1 LNKLRSV
8 LSRFQLEGPVQK
20 SIPIL
25 SGHIHQSYYI
35 CTGSSAKRQYVLQR
49 INHHVFENVPGL
61 MENLFRIIR
70 HLQTK
75 PPSEGMRV
83 VPKLIPSHE
92 NTWFAMDSE
101 GNYWRLFQFIPDSH
115 VLDQVR
121 THDEAYAI
129 GQSFGR
135 FVQMMA
141 DLPAPPLN
149 ETIPD
154 FHGFRNRMDMYLN
167 VLKHDAW
174 KRASQVRSEIEWIES
189 IVPLMDAWESR
200 FEKARISPRITHN
213 DTKWNNVL
221 FDAGQRAI
229 SVIDLDTVMEGRIAY
244 DFGDGIRTSCN
255 TGKEDE
261 RCTGKVSLNAA
272 RFKGF
277 TKGYLFPIRSMITET
292 ERDTLIFAA
301 QRMTFIIG
309 LRFFTDFLDGD
320 HYYHIDY
327 PNHNLIR
334 CRAQFAFVE
343 SLQAHSM
350 EIEEMILSLWDEL
363 EEK

>member
-1 LNKLRSV
+1 MNKLTSV

-20 SIPIL
+20 CVPIL
-25 SGHIHQSYYI
+25 SGHIHQSYHI
-35 CTGSSAKRQYVLQR
+35 ITGSASKHQYILQK

-83 VPKLIPSHE
+83 VPELIPGHE
-92 NTWFAMDSE
+92 NTWFIRDGE
-101 GNYWRLFQFIPDSH
+101 GNYWRLFQFIPSSH

-121 THDEAYAI
+121 TPGEAYAI
-129 GQSFGR
+129 AQSFGR

-141 DLPAPPLN
+141 DFPAPPLH

-154 FHGFRNRMDMYLN
+154 FHGFRNRLNMYLN

-174 KRASQVRSEIEWIES
+174 KRASDVRSEIEWIES

-200 FEKARISPRITHN
+200 FEKAHIPPRITHN

-221 FDAGQRAI
+221 FDARQRAI

-261 RCTGKVSLNAA
+261 RCTGKVSLDIA
-272 RFKGF
+272 RFRDF
-277 TKGYLFPIRSMITET
+277 TKGYLLPIRSMITET

-320 HYYHIDY
+320 QYYHIDH

-334 CRAQFAFVE
+334 CRAQFAFFE
-343 SLQAHSM
+343 SLRAHST
-350 EIEEMILSLWDEL
+350 EIEDMILFLWDAL
-363 EEK
+363 GEK